1 MKFKAFATTSL
12 IAALSF
18 ARAEPVMADNSA
30 IVGGIIGGIIGGAIV
45 NEANKS
51 KGKTKSSGK
60 SKGKSSGASSAQR
73 EANREVQE
81 ALNYFA
87 YNVGTPDG
95 SIGPKSRAAISQY
108 QVLLGNPPT
117 GELTEYERTLLLASY
132 HRGEAGGAL
141 VTQTVATHP
150 MGLRGL
156 ILMQRD
162 EMAGLTAPADTAPA
176 AAPAATVPEAT
187 MATAPTAP
195 TATLPALVAA
205 PAVASPALPV
215 FAVAE
220 GPAVSLASQCN
231 QVSLMTNT
239 NGGYTKAAAVT
250 DAGFAL
256 AEQFCLARTYAMAE
270 SEKLAGAVSGFTPE
284 QIVQQCQAFGP
295 VLQPQLAALGTE
307 ERDKVLAGVAAFVQG
322 SGQSP
327 AQLAGSAKICLGVG
341 YTENQMEVALGSA
354 LVLTALGEKAYAELV
369 AHHMSM
375 GFGTVVRADLA
386 FAWYQMG
393 LEAAKSGAV
402 VFAPGLTDRTDV
414 IYKAAYIIGGHT
426 DPAAPA
432 PAAAPELPAFSLA
445 RETVVTAPQAG
456 TSP

>member
-1 MKFKAFATTSL
+1 MKFKAFATTGL

-30 IVGGIIGGIIGGAIV
+30 LVGGIIGGIIGGAIV
-45 NEANKS
+45 NEANKP
-51 KGKTKSSGK
+51 KAGKKKSSGK
-60 SKGKSSGASSAQR
+60 AKSSGMSAAQR
-73 EANREVQE
+73 EANREVQT
-81 ALNYFA
+81 ALNYFN

-95 SIGPKSRAAISQY
+95 SIGPKSRAAISQF

-117 GELTEYERTLLLASY
+117 GALTEYERTLLLASY
-132 HRGEAGGAL
+132 HRGEAGGAT
-141 VTQTVATHP
+141 VAQTVATHP
-150 MGLRGL
+150 MGTRGL
-156 ILMQRD
+156 ILLQRD
-162 EMAGLTAPADTAPA
+162 EMAGV
-176 AAPAATVPEAT
+176 AAPVVAPEAAGT
-187 MATAPTAP
+187 LAATAPVVAP
-195 TATLPALVAA
+195 LAAAATLPALVAA
-205 PAVASPALPV
+205 PAAPSLPV
-215 FAVAE
+215 FSVAA
-220 GPAVSLASQCN
+220 GPLVSLASECN

-250 DAGFAL
+250 DPGFAL

-270 SEKLAGAVSGFTPE
+270 GEKLAGAISGFTAE

-295 VLQPQLAALGTE
+295 VLQPQRAALGTDP
-307 ERDKVLAGVAAFVQG
+307 RDSVLAGVAAFVQG
-322 SGQSP
+322 SGQAP

-375 GFGTVVRADLA
+375 GFGTPVRADLA

-402 VFAPGLTDRTDV
+402 VFAPGLTDRADV

-426 DPAAPA
+426 DPAAPTPDSA
-432 PAAAPELPAFSLA
+432 PSFSLA
-445 RETVVTAPQAG
+445 RETVVTAPSAAV
-456 TSP
+456 SP

>member
-1 MKFKAFATTSL
+1 MKFKAFATTGL

-18 ARAEPVMADNSA
+18 ARADPVMADNSA

-51 KGKTKSSGK
+51 HGKKKGSGKTKGK
-60 SKGKSSGASSAQR
+60 ASAASTAAR
-73 EANREVQE
+73 EANREVQS
-81 ALNYFA
+81 ALNFFGYQ
-87 YNVGTPDG
+87 VGTPDG

-117 GELTEYERTLLLASY
+117 GELTDYERTLLLASF
-132 HRGEAGGAL
+132 HRGEAGGAT
-141 VTQTVATHP
+141 VAQTVATHP

-156 ILMQRD
+156 ILVQRD
-162 EMAGLTAPADTAPA
+162 EMAGVTAPAVAP
-176 AAPAATVPEAT
+176 APAATDAT
-187 MATAPTAP
+187 LATATPTAP
-195 TATLPALVAA
+195 APAATLPALVAA
-205 PAVASPALPV
+205 PAAATATLPV
-215 FAVAE
+215 FSVAE
-220 GPAVSLASQCN
+220 GPAVSLASECN
-231 QVSLMTNT
+231 QISLMTNT

-354 LVLTALGEKAYAELV
+354 LVLTALGEGAYAELV

-393 LEAAKSGAV
+393 LDAAKSGAV

-426 DPAAPA
+426 DPSAPA

-445 RETVVTAPQAG
+445 RETVVTAPTTG